1 LHFKIYDCVV
11 VHNNLD
17 IGPDSVDAIPQ
28 ASISA
33 NKEVYN
39 NVRGDNIVE
48 LTKAAMDSF
57 NIDVEKLWTNSR

>member
-1 LHFKIYDCVV
+1 
-11 VHNNLD
+11 
-17 IGPDSVDAIPQ
+17 VDAIPQ